1 VKRCQASWR
10 RFTFFVPA
18 PSKPAR
24 GLLTA
29 QLYIA
34 RFTRMTPLARIT
46 PATVDV
52 LRVLLDDSSSVWG
65 MLVIKRTG
73 RPAGSVYPILERL
86 EGAGWVSSSW
96 EADTERS
103 GPRRRLYELTGD
115 GAEAASA
122 EVQRFEAAAHPAS
135 SAHPA
140 HPRARAVRTNATGAL
155 A

>member
-1 VKRCQASWR
+1 M
-10 RFTFFVPA
+10 
-18 PSKPAR
+18 
-24 GLLTA
+24 
-29 QLYIA
+29 I
-34 RFTRMTPLARIT
+34 PLARIT

-115 GAEAASA
+115 GAEAARA
-122 EVQRFEAAAHPAS
+122 AVQRFETATHPAH

-140 HPRARAVRTNATGAL
+140 HPGARPARTAATGAL